1 MSCQLQAHAAFERLR
16 AASSLRRLCKLA
28 SILLGGVTQ
37 GCAAT
42 PMVPF
47 AGPNPSDASARI
59 PAVSYHSTIGFFAT
73 PRPVEPAAWKKEDEP
88 VSPAANRVPE
98 PKS

>member
-1 MSCQLQAHAAFERLR
+1 MSCQLQGHAAFARPR
-16 AASSLRRLCKLA
+16 AASSLRRLRKLA

-42 PMVPF
+42 PMAPF

-59 PAVSYHSTIGFFAT
+59 PAVSYPLDNRFF
-73 PRPVEPAAWKKEDEP
+73 RDLAA
-88 VSPAANRVPE
+88 S
-98 PKS
+98 